1 MIVLQIN
8 PATRKA
14 FFSRSRADLQ
24 RAALWAIWLY
34 ACVQVS
40 AFAEALAEPAS
51 LAPPASAAYRR
62 SDGAI
67 ALVGYNDMQEMLEAL
82 SARYTQ
88 LHPTLRFALELKG
101 TRTGPPA
108 LAAGTAALAPM
119 GAEFSPLE
127 IADYRAVTGSE
138 PVAIRIAH
146 ASLDPRALSGPLAI
160 LVHRSHPLAALTVTE
175 VAEIFSGKN
184 RALGLI
190 PVGLKPETALGLY
203 FKNKVLGE
211 ADFASDFVSLGQ
223 SRDVVK
229 WVEEHPGAIG
239 FAAAVRASDK
249 VKFLAL
255 AARTGAPGVELN
267 PENLVAGRYPLD
279 RHLLMYA
286 RVPLEPWVRDFL
298 GFILSPEGQRIV
310 AAGHLGYLP
319 LGIAEVEAQR
329 AQLNLTP

>member
-1 MIVLQIN
+1 MIVTPTHPPMIKRLF
-8 PATRKA
+8 T
-14 FFSRSRADLQ
+14 RSRADLHC
-24 RAALWAIWLY
+24 AALWALWFY
-34 ACVQVS
+34 AGVQAS
-40 AFAEALAEPAS
+40 AFAEGLAKPPPLEPS
-51 LAPPASAAYRR
+51 ASATYRR

-67 ALVGYNDMQEMLEAL
+67 ALVGYNDMQEMLGAL
-82 SARYTQ
+82 TARYTE
-88 LHPTLRFALELKG
+88 LHPTLRFTLELKG

-119 GAEFSPLE
+119 GAEFSPRE
-127 IADYRAVTGSE
+127 IADYRGVTGGE

-160 LVHRSHPLAALTVTE
+160 LVHPSHPLATLTLSE

-203 FKNKVLGE
+203 FKKKVLGE
-211 ADFASDFVSLGQ
+211 ADFATDFVALGQ
-223 SRDVVK
+223 SREVVK

-249 VKFLAL
+249 VKFIAL

-286 RVPLEPWVRDFL
+286 RVPLEPWVRNFF
-298 GFILSPEGQRIV
+298 GFIF
-310 AAGHLGYLP
+310 
-319 LGIAEVEAQR
+319 
-329 AQLNLTP
+329 

>member
-1 MIVLQIN
+1 MISRLY
-8 PATRKA
+8 T
-14 FFSRSRADLQ
+14 RSRADRQ
-24 RAALWAIWLY
+24 RTALWATWLY

-40 AFAEALAEPAS
+40 AFADELAEPAP
-51 LAPPASAAYRR
+51 LAPSASAAYLR

-67 ALVGYNDMQEMLEAL
+67 ALVGYNDMQEMLESL

-119 GAEFSPLE
+119 GAEFSPREL
-127 IADYRAVTGSE
+127 ADYRAVTGRE

-160 LVHRSHPLAALTVTE
+160 LVHSSHPLAALTVAE

-190 PVGLKPETALGLY
+190 PVGLKPETALGLF
-203 FKNKVLGE
+203 FKKKVLGE
-211 ADFASDFVSLGQ
+211 ASFSSDFIGLSQ

-249 VKFLAL
+249 VKILAL
-255 AARTGAPGVELN
+255 AARTGAPSVELN
-267 PENLVAGRYPLD
+267 PENLIAGRYPLD

-286 RVPLEPWVRDFL
+286 RAPLEPWVRDFL
-298 GFILSPEGQRIV
+298 DFILSVEGQRAI
-310 AAGHLGYLP
+310 AKGHLGYLP
-319 LGIAEVEAQR
+319 LGVAEVENER
-329 AQLNLTP
+329 AQLHLGP